1 MRRWFII
8 FLSLFLVSK
17 TLLFA
22 EVPQTNEVDQSSTT
36 NRSNAIF
43 FSQESERET
52 YADLFAELEK
62 EWEEL
67 EPTNLVRI
75 ARLEEG
81 DTRLS
86 ERLRLFALRK
96 RDFRRMEVK
105 RPWASKETPRERRK
119 ESTDEELASAR
130 LRNHLA
136 RTIFLFH
143 IQNEMAFLPENVQTE
158 WYQGVVS
165 IWLTAPYGLNIPKNV
180 LNDRL
185 EADGIP
191 SSEALLIWF
200 AENSSIADSVRDAA
214 RKQLDELTLPASVNT
229 K

>member
-1 MRRWFII
+1 MGRRFII

-22 EVPQTNEVDQSSTT
+22 EAPQTNDVNRTSTT
-36 NRSNAIF
+36 NRPDAIF
-43 FSQESERET
+43 FSQEPERMAH
-52 YADLFAELEK
+52 ADLFAELEK

-67 EPTNLVRI
+67 EPTNLVRTV
-75 ARLEEG
+75 RMEEG
-81 DTRLS
+81 DASLS
-86 ERLRLFALRK
+86 ERLRLFALRQ
-96 RDFRRMEVK
+96 RDFRRIEVK

-165 IWLTAPYGLNIPKNV
+165 IWLTAPYGLNVPKNV

-200 AENSSIADSVRDAA
+200 AENSSIADSVRDSA